1 MRFID
6 NYDVILFD
14 VQMTFMFGVDRFGE
28 AEDFHA
34 TYRSLGGSRLSPDTV
49 NATILTCLDYLVKLY
64 KDPVWFDKFPSLTK
78 SFNSSCPELKLPPG
92 EWELL
97 EETFAR
103 HERGHIPEDHAECLR
118 ALAKTHRLGVV
129 SNIWAKKD
137 GWIREFRDKGILDLF
152 EVMVFSS
159 DHTSI
164 KPSPVLFDK
173 AISAFDVTR
182 SGMVF
187 VGDSPAY
194 DIKGARG
201 AGLDVVLTTN
211 GTSIDQDRKSVV

>member
-1 MRFID
+1 M
-6 NYDVILFD
+6 LF
-14 VQMTFMFGVDRFGE
+14 
-28 AEDFHA
+28 
-34 TYRSLGGSRLSPDTV
+34 RS
-49 NATILTCLDYLVKLY
+49 
-64 KDPVWFDKFPSLTK
+64 
-78 SFNSSCPELKLPPG
+78 
-92 EWELL
+92 
-97 EETFAR
+97 
-103 HERGHIPEDHAECLR
+103 
-118 ALAKTHRLGVV
+118 KTHRLGVV
-129 SNIWAKKD
+129 SNIWAKKE

-211 GTSIDQDRKSVV
+211 GTSIDQSFDPMPDFVVKTILDLLCL